1 MAGGQSRRMGFNK
14 AEAMVHGRPMLMHIL
29 DKVSAITPLILVSSG
44 NLTYPDIECRQI
56 PDEYPDCGP
65 MGGIYSALKASTT
78 VLNLVVSCDI
88 PLVSVKILNFLIE
101 KAEKGK
107 ALITAPVDEYGQ
119 LEMLCAVY
127 HKDILPLIEQ
137 QIKLRAF
144 KLKNLGAL
152 TSIEIVRISKEHPLY
167 DENAFKNVNTPDTLN
182 EAREL
187 WKES

>member
-1 MAGGQSRRMGFNK
+1 
-14 AEAMVHGRPMLMHIL
+14 MVHGRSMLMHMM
-29 DKVSAITPLILVSSG
+29 DKLSAITPLIIVSSG

-56 PDEYPDCGP
+56 PDEYPNCGP

-78 VLNLVVSCDI
+78 SLNLVVSCDI
-88 PLVSVKILNFLIE
+88 PLVTLEILIHIIE
-101 KAEKGK
+101 KAEESN

-137 QIKLRAF
+137 QIKLKAF

-152 TSIEIVRISKEHPLY
+152 TLIETVKISKEHPLY
-167 DENAFKNVNTPDTLN
+167 DEHAFKNVNTPDTLN